1 MNLLDFYVDK
11 DLEVAVANPDFS
23 EIKNVVDLNVSN
35 RDSSD
40 STPELNSEIVDDVIV
55 KVKKKNFNFI
65 HYISNFLFY
74 FNFRR

>member
-1 MNLLDFYVDK
+1 MLDFYVDK

-55 KVKKKNFNFI
+55 KVKKKKF
-65 HYISNFLFY
+65 
-74 FNFRR
+74 